1 MIGFIFKKIVG
12 SKNDREVKKLRPLV
26 ARINEIE
33 AGLQKLSD
41 DDLRAKTAEWK
52 ARLAKIEGK
61 DELTAALNEIM
72 PEAFAVVKNTCRRLT
87 ERKTEVIVR
96 EHPLL

>member
-33 AGLQKLSD
+33 ASLQKLSD
-41 DDLRAKTAEWK
+41 EDLRAKTAELPDHD
-52 ARLAKIEGK
+52 ALFAKTIEK
-61 DELTAALNEIM
+61 IIFQHL
-72 PEAFAVVKNTCRRLT
+72 
-87 ERKTEVIVR
+87 
-96 EHPLL
+96 